1 MEREP
6 ARLRLTKVPAPWPRR
21 AIGVGLG
28 GLIGWVV
35 GVGLDASA
43 IPGIPIPSG
52 EMSYSVLGLLIGS
65 GIGYY
70 VGKSPGTDTTK
81 RGSKS
86 GLSSR
91 S

>member
-1 MEREP
+1 M
-6 ARLRLTKVPAPWPRR
+6 KVPAQRPRR
-21 AIGVGLG
+21 AIGVGFG
-28 GLIGWVV
+28 GGWLV

-43 IPGIPIPSG
+43 IPGIPTPSG
-52 EMSYSVLGLLIGS
+52 EMSYAVLGLMIGS

-70 VGKSPGTDTTK
+70 VGKSLGTDTTR

-86 GLSSR
+86 EFTSR